1 MKIASNSKESRVMS
15 RRPIKQPS
23 EKFYAGFDLS
33 LTASG
38 IVVLDSTGKV
48 VSRNVIKVKS
58 KGSERLNDIQ
68 KLIRS
73 IISPYDIELV
83 CIEGYATG
91 AIGKT
96 YHIGELGGVIRLLLH
111 RIEIPYID
119 PKPTQVKKYATG
131 KGGGEGGS
139 KDQVTLQVFKKWN
152 FEAVDNNEADGYVL
166 ARIALALCG
175 KDTNLVSYQ
184 KEVVAQ
190 IQNPIKKTKK
200 EKSDE

>member
-1 MKIASNSKESRVMS
+1 MS
-15 RRPIKQPS
+15 RRNRP
-23 EKFYAGFDLS
+23 EYYAGFDLS

-58 KGSERLNDIQ
+58 KGAERLNDIQ

-73 IISPYDIELV
+73 IISPYDIKLV
-83 CIEGYATG
+83 CIEGYAMG
-91 AIGKT
+91 AMGKT
-96 YHIGELGGVIRLLLH
+96 YNIGELGGVIRLLLF
-111 RIEIPYID
+111 RQEIVYSEIP
-119 PKPTQVKKYATG
+119 PTQVKKFATG

-139 KDQVTLQVFKKWN
+139 KDQVTLHVFKKWG
-152 FEAVDNNEADGYVL
+152 FEAVDNNEADAYAL

-175 KDTNLVSYQ
+175 KDSNLVSYQ
-184 KEVVAQ
+184 KEVIAQ
-190 IQNPIKKTKK
+190 IQNPVKKTKK